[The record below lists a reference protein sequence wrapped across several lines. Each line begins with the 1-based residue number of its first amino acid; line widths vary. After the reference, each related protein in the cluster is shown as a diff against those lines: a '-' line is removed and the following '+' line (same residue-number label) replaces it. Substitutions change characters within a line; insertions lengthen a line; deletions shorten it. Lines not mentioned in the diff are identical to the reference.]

1 MANKQTIVRQGR
13 EVGIVKNIDKTFKF
27 NAPESH
33 PNRANGN
40 GSDRSN
46 YEFTILTQLGE
57 KEQDFLDFS
66 WFDSSQLIKQILFF
80 FFIIMLNYCLQ
91 RNIWHMGSL

>member
-40 GSDRSN
+40 GNDRSN

-80 FFIIMLNYCLQ
+80 SIIMLNYCLQ